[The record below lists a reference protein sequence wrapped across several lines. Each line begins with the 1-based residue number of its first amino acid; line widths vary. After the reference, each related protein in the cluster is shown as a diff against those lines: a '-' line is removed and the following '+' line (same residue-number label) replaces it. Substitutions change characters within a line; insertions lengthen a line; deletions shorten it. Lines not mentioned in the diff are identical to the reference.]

1 LAILR
6 HEEDE
11 QIEHS
16 QYSHFLSQAQEGAE
30 AVVMPAGD
38 HYRIG
43 CFTDQVKLTH
53 ALVRDLDEAIKEV
66 KLLGEHGEEASR
78 KIMELEALC
87 KKYVE
92 DTEMLREEKTKL
104 EGIVESHDEL
114 IMKFTNKYGYN
125 HNDEDADDED
135 EDDDDTED
143 NAAPPAHAPPA
154 AAP

>member
-6 HEEDE
+6 YEEDE

-16 QYSHFLSQAQEGAE
+16 QYIHLLSQAQEGAE
-30 AVVMPAGD
+30 AMVMPAGD

-43 CFTDQVKLTH
+43 CFTDQVKLTR

-66 KLLGEHGEEASR
+66 KLLGEHGEEASW
-78 KIMELEALC
+78 KIMDLEALC
-87 KKYVE
+87 KKYAE

-114 IMKFTNKYGYN
+114 IMKFANKYGYN